1 MTEARN
7 KKRIN
12 STLSDMFSGIVAFGV
27 ICQLTAVWFVPQKIN
42 YSLGLWVGIITAL
55 LYGYHLWWSLDRNL
69 TINADNERGATAFS
83 LKHSVLRYAAVAAV
97 LIGLWYI
104 GGNTAMISGF
114 VGVMGIKIG
123 AYLSPVIAGIRDKN
137 SKTD

>member
-1 MTEARN
+1 MTGARN
-7 KKRIN
+7 KKTIDR
-12 STLSDMFSGIVAFGV
+12 TLSDMFAGIVAFGV
-27 ICQLTAVWFVPQKIN
+27 ICQLTAVWFVPQKIY

-83 LKHSVLRYAAVAAV
+83 LKHSVLRYVAVAAV

-104 GGNTAMISGF
+104 GGNTSMLSGF
-114 VGVMGIKIG
+114 LGVMGIKIG
-123 AYLSPVIAGIRDKN
+123 AYLSPVISKIRDRI
-137 SKTD
+137 S

>member
-1 MTEARN
+1 MTGAKN
-7 KKRIN
+7 KIRIDR
-12 STLSDMFSGIVAFGV
+12 TLSDMFTGIVVFGV
-27 ICQLTAVWFVPQKIN
+27 ICQLSAVWFVPQKFN

-69 TINADNERGATAFS
+69 TVNADNERGAAAFS

-104 GGNTAMISGF
+104 GGNTAMLSGF
-114 VGVMGIKIG
+114 LGVMGIKIG
-123 AYLSPVIAGIRDKN
+123 AYLSPIIAKIRDKN